1 MAPTDGPSQRPAQ
14 PPTTSRRV
22 PRARLVVAAVVAL
35 AAALAAG
42 HLVAAFVGPQASPPL
57 AVGNAAIDLT
67 PSWLKDFAIATFGT
81 ADKLAL
87 LVGMGVV
94 LVGLAVAAA
103 LASRRGPAPGTV
115 LIAVVGVVGLV
126 AVVTRPDV
134 GRLAALAPLASLA
147 SGVATWLLL
156 HRRAAPPGDDA
167 AGPAAM
173 VPGPTDPG
181 SENPGAE
188 DPGSEDS
195 GSEESGSEDRETL
208 DPRPSD
214 TASPGPAAADART
227 PDPETSD
234 PESSDSRIPDP
245 GSADA
250 GSTHS
255 ETPDRV
261 SPDPE
266 TSDRKTPAPA
276 SPDPETPDSRTPDPA
291 PAVTASRR
299 SSTTPPGRRRFLVT
313 AGGAAVVA
321 GVAGLAGRFVGG
333 ARDAASSRASAPPL
347 DVARELP
354 APPHDADFAKLG
366 TPTFLTPND
375 AFYRIDTAL
384 SVPQLP
390 VEDWRLRIH
399 GMVDR
404 ELELT
409 YDDVRRR
416 GLTERRITLC
426 CVSNPV
432 GGELISTATFTGVD
446 LGDLLRDA
454 GVRDGAQQ
462 LLSTSS
468 DGWTCGTPLDVL
480 LERDR
485 GAMLALGMNGEPLP
499 LEHGFP
505 ARLVV
510 PGLYGYVSAT
520 KWVTDLEVTT
530 WNARRA
536 YWLDRGWAR
545 EAPVKTQSRIDRPA
559 ANATMSAGR
568 VIAAG
573 IAWAQHTGI
582 AKVEVRLDGGRWR
595 EATLSAAVSDD
606 TWRMWHIALDVR
618 RPGGHRIACRA
629 TDKSGYTQ
637 TSERMGVLPDG
648 ATGHHAITF
657 TTE

>member
-1 MAPTDGPSQRPAQ
+1 M
-14 PPTTSRRV
+14 
-22 PRARLVVAAVVAL
+22 VAAVVAL

-42 HLVAAFVGPQASPPL
+42 HLVAAFVGPQASPLL

-87 LVGMGVV
+87 LVGMGAV

-103 LASRRGPAPGTV
+103 LASRRGPTPGTT

-147 SGVATWLLL
+147 AGVATWLLL
-156 HRRAAPPGDDA
+156 HRHAAPPGDDT
-167 AGPAAM
+167 AG
-173 VPGPTDPG
+173 
-181 SENPGAE
+181 
-188 DPGSEDS
+188 
-195 GSEESGSEDRETL
+195 
-208 DPRPSD
+208 
-214 TASPGPAAADART
+214 
-227 PDPETSD
+227 
-234 PESSDSRIPDP
+234 
-245 GSADA
+245 
-250 GSTHS
+250 
-255 ETPDRV
+255 
-261 SPDPE
+261 
-266 TSDRKTPAPA
+266 
-276 SPDPETPDSRTPDPA
+276 PA

-299 SSTTPPGRRRFLVT
+299 PSTPPPGRRRFLVT

-321 GVAGLAGRFVGG
+321 GAAGLAGRFVGG
-333 ARDAASSRASAPPL
+333 ARDATASRASAPPL
-347 DVARELP
+347 DAARELP
-354 APPHDADFAKLG
+354 SPPNDADFAKLG

-582 AKVEVRLDGGRWR
+582 AKVEVRLDGGRWQ

-618 RPGGHRIACRA
+618 RPGSHRIACRA

-637 TSERMGVLPDG
+637 TSERVGVLPDG
-648 ATGHHAITF
+648 ATGHHTITF

>member
-1 MAPTDGPSQRPAQ
+1 MI
-14 PPTTSRRV
+14 
-22 PRARLVVAAVVAL
+22 AAVVAL

-42 HLVAAFVGPQASPPL
+42 HLVSAFVGPQASPLL

-87 LVGMGVV
+87 LVGMGAV

-103 LASRRGPAPGTV
+103 LASRRGPTPGTV
-115 LIAVVGVVGLV
+115 LIGVVGVVGLV

-147 SGVATWLLL
+147 AGVATWLLL
-156 HRRAAPPGDDA
+156 HRRAIPPADA
-167 AGPAAM
+167 AVAPA
-173 VPGPTDPG
+173 PSG
-181 SENPGAE
+181 ST
-188 DPGSEDS
+188 DS
-195 GSEESGSEDRETL
+195 GSTDAGTAEPVTADGGTVHPGTFAPGTPGPRTL
-208 DPRPSD
+208 DPD
-214 TASPGPAAADART
+214 AAATGTRT
-227 PDPETSD
+227 P
-234 PESSDSRIPDP
+234 
-245 GSADA
+245 
-250 GSTHS
+250 ST
-255 ETPDRV
+255 
-261 SPDPE
+261 
-266 TSDRKTPAPA
+266 A
-276 SPDPETPDSRTPDPA
+276 
-291 PAVTASRR
+291 
-299 SSTTPPGRRRFLVT
+299 PPGRRRFLVA
-313 AGGAAVVA
+313 AGGAAAVA
-321 GVAGLAGRFVGG
+321 GAAGLAGRFAGA
-333 ARDAASSRASAPPL
+333 ARDATSSRASAPPL
-347 DVARELP
+347 RVVRELP
-354 APPHDADFAKLG
+354 APPRDADFAKLG

-384 SVPQLP
+384 SVPQVP

-404 ELELT
+404 EVELT

-416 GLTERRITLC
+416 GLEERRLTLC
-426 CVSNPV
+426 CVSNQV

-462 LLSTSS
+462 LLSTSF
-468 DGWTCGTPLDVL
+468 DGWTCGTPIDVL

-520 KWVTDLEVTT
+520 KWVTDLEVAT
-530 WNARRA
+530 WQARRA

-559 ANATMSAGR
+559 ANATMPAGQ

-582 AKVEVRLDGGRWR
+582 AKVEVRLDGGRWQ
-595 EATLSAAVSDD
+595 EANLSADVSDD
-606 TWRMWHIALDVR
+606 TWRMWHIALDVG
-618 RPGGHRIACRA
+618 RPGNHRIACRA

-637 TSERMGVLPDG
+637 TSERVGVLPDG
-648 ATGHHAITF
+648 ATGHHTITV

>member
-1 MAPTDGPSQRPAQ
+1 MATTDDPSQESAQ
-14 PPTTSRRV
+14 PATTAPRRV
-22 PRARLVVAAVVAL
+22 PRARLVIAAVVAL
-35 AAALAAG
+35 AAALATG
-42 HLVAAFVGPQASPPL
+42 HLVAAFVGPQASPLL
-57 AVGNAAIDLT
+57 AVGNTAIDLT

-87 LVGMGVV
+87 LVGMGGV
-94 LVGLAVAAA
+94 LLGLAVAAA

-115 LIAVVGVVGLV
+115 LIVAVGVLGLV

-147 SGVATWLLL
+147 AGVATWLLL
-156 HRRAAPPGDDA
+156 HRRAAPPAPTTAATTVTPHDTADPDTADPDAADPDAADPDAGRADDA
-167 AGPAAM
+167 ADAETGQADDATPHGPRA
-173 VPGPTDPG
+173 
-181 SENPGAE
+181 SEA
-188 DPGSEDS
+188 
-195 GSEESGSEDRETL
+195 L
-208 DPRPSD
+208 
-214 TASPGPAAADART
+214 
-227 PDPETSD
+227 
-234 PESSDSRIPDP
+234 
-245 GSADA
+245 
-250 GSTHS
+250 
-255 ETPDRV
+255 
-261 SPDPE
+261 
-266 TSDRKTPAPA
+266 
-276 SPDPETPDSRTPDPA
+276 
-291 PAVTASRR
+291 
-299 SSTTPPGRRRFLVT
+299 PGRRRFLVA
-313 AGGAAVVA
+313 AGGAAAVA
-321 GVAGLAGRFVGG
+321 GVAGLTGGFVGG
-333 ARDAASSRASAPPL
+333 ARDATSSRASAPPL
-347 DVARELP
+347 RGTRRLS

-384 SVPQLP
+384 SVPQVP
-390 VEDWRLRIH
+390 ADDWRLRIH

-416 GLTERRITLC
+416 GLIERRITLC
-426 CVSNPV
+426 CVSNQV

-446 LGDLLRDA
+446 LGELLRDA

-462 LLSTSS
+462 LLSSSS
-468 DGWTCGTPLDVL
+468 DGWTCGTPIDVL

-530 WNARRA
+530 WNERRA

-545 EAPVKTQSRIDRPA
+545 EAPVKTQSRIDRPSSG
-559 ANATMSAGR
+559 ATMPTGR

-582 AKVEVRLDGGRWR
+582 AKVEVRLDGGRWQ
-595 EATLSAAVSDD
+595 EATLSADVSDD
-606 TWRMWHIALDVR
+606 TWRMWHIALDVD
-618 RPGGHRIACRA
+618 RPGNHRLACRA

-648 ATGHHAITF
+648 ATGHHTITF